1 MDNFLIIIVYFLA
14 NVTYNQ
20 AIVYLE
26 MNVPM
31 DKEWSI
37 DIFTK
42 NLKMYMEQFGKNQKE
57 MAAIV
62 GVSPPTFHNWLKGK
76 KMPRMNNVQKLADY
90 FGVKLSDLIE
100 EKITTTI
107 EKNSDTMVDITVLLG
122 TDIYF
127 RDIVKRNYYD
137 RDLFELW
144 LTCHVSLARYS

>member
-1 MDNFLIIIVYFLA
+1 MSNIGNKNVFANNLTKYMQLNGKSRNEVCQALGFKYSTFADWINGKKYPRMDKIEMLA
-14 NVTYNQ
+14 N
-20 AIVYLE
+20 
-26 MNVPM
+26 
-31 DKEWSI
+31 
-37 DIFTK
+37 
-42 NLKMYMEQFGKNQKE
+42 
-57 MAAIV
+57 
-62 GVSPPTFHNWLKGK
+62 
-76 KMPRMNNVQKLADY
+76 Y
-90 FGVKLSDLIE
+90 FGIKKSDQIE

>member
-1 MDNFLIIIVYFLA
+1 MSNIGNKNVFANNLKKYMQLNGKSRNEVCQALGFKYSTFADWINGKKYPRMDKIEMLA
-14 NVTYNQ
+14 N
-20 AIVYLE
+20 
-26 MNVPM
+26 
-31 DKEWSI
+31 
-37 DIFTK
+37 
-42 NLKMYMEQFGKNQKE
+42 
-57 MAAIV
+57 
-62 GVSPPTFHNWLKGK
+62 
-76 KMPRMNNVQKLADY
+76 Y
-90 FGVKLSDLIE
+90 FGIKKSDLIE